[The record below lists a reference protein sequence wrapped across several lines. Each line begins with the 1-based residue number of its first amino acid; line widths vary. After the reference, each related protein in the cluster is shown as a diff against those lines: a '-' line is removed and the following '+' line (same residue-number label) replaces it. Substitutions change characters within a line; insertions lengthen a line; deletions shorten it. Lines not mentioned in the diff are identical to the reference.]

1 MKTIRIFS
9 DITEDT
15 LKSLTTELD
24 SEPDGA
30 ELTLQ
35 ICSAG
40 GFVFCAY
47 GIIDYFERR
56 NFHVTAEVFGFAAS
70 AAALIT
76 VACERVRMAEFS
88 ALMFHGAYSDC
99 IYNSDKA
106 DPGIVCAN
114 DIQLSIIRRRC
125 PDFDASELEQ
135 DQWYRPQESVA
146 RGFCDEVI
154 NNARDIQA
162 LCDAYLATFS
172 MEDNMDEQKKQPCAE
187 AVEETTK
194 QDEVKA
200 ENDVIVSSDEL
211 IEKIVERLDA
221 IERRIAV
228 LEGEGKKDDDIAE
241 DKQSPDDVIMAKR
254 RALYAKLTA
263 PAPVPVVVKAEAK
276 RPAASKIDLSAFL
289 N

>member
-1 MKTIRIFS
+1 MKTIRIFN

-24 SEPDGA
+24 GEPDGA
-30 ELTLQ
+30 EIMLQ
-35 ICSAG
+35 VCSAG

-47 GIIDYFERR
+47 GIIDYFKLR
-56 NFHVTAEVFGFAAS
+56 NFRVTAEVFGFAAS

-88 ALMFHGAYSDC
+88 ALMLHGAYSD
-99 IYNSDKA
+99 NNDSA
-106 DPGIVCAN
+106 DPGITCAN
-114 DIQLSIIRRRC
+114 DIQLEIIRRRC
-125 PDFDASELEQ
+125 PDFDASELER

-146 RGFCDEVI
+146 RGFCDEII
-154 NNARDIQA
+154 NNARDIKA
-162 LCDAYLATFS
+162 LCDAYLAKFS

-194 QDEVKA
+194 QEEVKA
-200 ENDVIVSSDEL
+200 EDNVVSSDDL

-228 LEGEGKKDDDIAE
+228 LEGEGKKADDIAE

-263 PAPVPVVVKAEAK
+263 PAPVPVAVKAEAK
-276 RPAASKIDLSAFL
+276 RPKASKIDLSAFL

>member
-1 MKTIRIFS
+1 MKTIRIFN

-24 SEPDGA
+24 GEPDGA
-30 ELTLQ
+30 EITLQ
-35 ICSAG
+35 VCSAG

-56 NFHVTAEVFGFAAS
+56 KFRVTAEVFGFAAS
-70 AAALIT
+70 AAALVT

-88 ALMFHGAYSDC
+88 ALMLHGAYSDG
-99 IYNSDKA
+99 YDKA
-106 DPGIVCAN
+106 DPGIACAN
-114 DIQLSIIRRRC
+114 DIQLDIIRRRC
-125 PDFDASELEQ
+125 PDFEASELEK
-135 DQWYRPQESVA
+135 DRWYRPQESVA
-146 RGFCDEVI
+146 RGFCDEII

-162 LCDAYLATFS
+162 LCDAYLAKFS
-172 MEDNMDEQKKQPCAE
+172 TEVTMEEQKKSPCAE
-187 AVEETTK
+187 AEETTK
-194 QDEVKA
+194 QEEVKA
-200 ENDVIVSSDEL
+200 EDNVVSSDDL

-228 LEGEGKKDDDIAE
+228 LEGAGKKAGDIAE
-241 DKQSPDDVIMAKR
+241 GDKSADDVIMAKR

-263 PAPVPVVVKAEAK
+263 PAPVPVAVRAEAK
-276 RPAASKIDLSAFL
+276 RPSASKIDLSAFL

>member
-1 MKTIRIFS
+1 MKTIRIFN
-9 DITEDT
+9 DITENT

-35 ICSAG
+35 VCSAG

-47 GIIDYFERR
+47 GIIDYFKRR
-56 NFHVTAEVFGFAAS
+56 KFRITAEVFGFAAS

-76 VACERVRMAEFS
+76 VACDRVRMAEFS
-88 ALMFHGAYSDC
+88 ALMFHGAYSDG
-99 IYNSDKA
+99 IYDFDKA
-106 DPGIVCAN
+106 DPGIACAN

-146 RGFCDEVI
+146 RGFCDEII

-162 LCDAYLATFS
+162 LCDAYLAKFS

-194 QDEVKA
+194 QEEVKA
-200 ENDVIVSSDEL
+200 EDNVVSSDDL

-228 LEGEGKKDDDIAE
+228 LEGEGKKADDIAE

-254 RALYAKLTA
+254 RTLYAKLTA
-263 PAPVPVVVKAEAK
+263 PAPVPVAAKAEAK

>member
-24 SEPDGA
+24 GEPDGS
-30 ELTLQ
+30 EITLQ
-35 ICSAG
+35 VCSAG

-56 NFHVTAEVFGFAAS
+56 KFHVTAEVFGFAAS

-88 ALMFHGAYSDC
+88 ALMLHGAYSDSHD
-99 IYNSDKA
+99 NA
-106 DPGIVCAN
+106 DPGITCAN
-114 DIQLSIIRRRC
+114 DIQLEIIRRRC
-125 PDFDASELEQ
+125 PDFDASELER
-135 DQWYRPQESVA
+135 DQWYRPQESVK
-146 RGFCDEVI
+146 RGFCDEII

-162 LCDAYLATFS
+162 LCDAYLAKFS
-172 MEDNMDEQKKQPCAE
+172 TEVTMDEQKKQPCAE
-187 AVEETTK
+187 AVEETTN
-194 QDEVKA
+194 QEEVKA

-228 LEGEGKKDDDIAE
+228 LEGEGKKSDDIAE

-263 PAPVPVVVKAEAK
+263 PAPVPVAVKAEAK

>member
-1 MKTIRIFS
+1 MKTIRIFN

-24 SEPDGA
+24 NEPDGA

-35 ICSAG
+35 VCSAG

-56 NFHVTAEVFGFAAS
+56 KFHVTAEVFGFAAS

-88 ALMFHGAYSDC
+88 ALMLHGAYSD
-99 IYNSDKA
+99 NNDSA
-106 DPGIVCAN
+106 DPGIACAN

-125 PDFDASELEQ
+125 PDFDASELER

-146 RGFCDEVI
+146 RGFCDEII
-154 NNARDIQA
+154 NSARDIQA
-162 LCDAYLATFS
+162 LCDAYLAKFS

-194 QDEVKA
+194 QEEVKA
-200 ENDVIVSSDEL
+200 EDNVVSSDDL

-228 LEGEGKKDDDIAE
+228 LEGEGKKADDIAE

-254 RALYAKLTA
+254 RVLYAKLTA
-263 PAPVPVVVKAEAK
+263 PAPVPVAVKAEAK

>member
-1 MKTIRIFS
+1 MKTIRIFN

-35 ICSAG
+35 VCSAG

-56 NFHVTAEVFGFAAS
+56 KFHITAEVFGFAAS

-99 IYNSDKA
+99 IYESDKA
-106 DPGIVCAN
+106 DPGIACAN
-114 DIQLSIIRRRC
+114 DIQLAIIRRRC
-125 PDFDASELEQ
+125 PDFDASELER

-146 RGFCDEVI
+146 RGFCDEII

-162 LCDAYLATFS
+162 LCDAYLAKFS
-172 MEDNMDEQKKQPCAE
+172 TEVTMDEQKKQPCAE
-187 AVEETTK
+187 AAEETK
-194 QDEVKA
+194 QEEVKA
-200 ENDVIVSSDEL
+200 EGNAVSSDDL

-228 LEGEGKKDDDIAE
+228 LEGEGKKADDIAE
-241 DKQSPDDVIMAKR
+241 DKQSPDYVIMARR

-263 PAPVPVVVKAEAK
+263 PAPVPVAVKAEAK
-276 RPAASKIDLSAFL
+276 RPAASKIDLSGFI